1 VLTALCRAF
10 AGLATRRS
18 QKADFQ
24 TAITPALHPALALLA
39 PCLQAST
46 QQTDNSS
53 SSSDNS
59 AAAAAVA
66 VLRLLVAAVISVGR
80 EFGAALADQILGE
93 LVSLFDT
100 GKVTIM

>member
-46 QQTDNSS
+46 QQTDSS

-80 EFGAALADQILGE
+80 EFGATLADQILGE

-100 GKVTIM
+100 GKVIIM

>member
-46 QQTDNSS
+46 QQAD

-80 EFGAALADQILGE
+80 EFGATLADQILGE